1 MKTYIKFLINLFNI
15 SLLKIFIIFFI
26 IILITNILEQI
37 EFFKN
42 IDLSFFYLFFLSLLN
57 TPSVLFEILPFIFL
71 LGTQVFF
78 IHLIDKN
85 ELQVFKYSGLN
96 NIKIIKILGLYSFI
110 LGIIMVIFFYNG
122 SSILKNSYLLI
133 KNNYSDDNKYL
144 AVITENGL
152 WIKDEINDN
161 INESRR
167 IDISNV
173 FSSNRLSLGNS
184 FESGESITL
193 GLNFKK
199 EKVNVDNK
207 IDKIEEYID
216 FKLASVFR
224 LDEEKNIPTSSTLNK
239 KNSNIF
245 GEFNFKPTRNISL
258 GYNFSLTDDLNTF
271 EYNSLITKIEF
282 GNFITQ
288 FDYLEERGAVGSTNI
303 IENTTKYNF
312 DNQNSIS
319 FNTRRNRKLDLTE
332 YYDLVYEYKNDC
344 LVAGVKYKKNYYND
358 ADIKP
363 VEELFF
369 SITIVP
375 LGTFSPD
382 KMALK

>member
-15 SLLKIFIIFFI
+15 SLLKIFITFFI

-42 IDLSFFYLFFLSLLN
+42 IDLSFFYLFFLSILN

-161 INESRR
+161 INIINARQINNEFLLNVSITKFNKDFDLVEVLQSERV
-167 IDISNV
+167 DITSKKWKIFNPIT
-173 FSSNRLSLGNS
+173 LKGNS
-184 FESGESITL
+184 QSTLNELILHSNFDLQKINSLFSNLSSLSIIDLITLRKSYMSLNYSVTDINSHLLKIVSYPLYLTLITIFSAIIMFNIGYQKNTFFKITL
-193 GLNFKK
+193 GIFLSVIIYYINNFLSVLGTN
-199 EKVNVDNK
+199 EK
-207 IDKIEEYID
+207 
-216 FKLASVFR
+216 
-224 LDEEKNIPTSSTLNK
+224 IPVTL
-239 KNSNIF
+239 SIF
-245 GEFNFKPTRNISL
+245 LP
-258 GYNFSLTDDLNTF
+258 
-271 EYNSLITKIEF
+271 LIILSII
-282 GNFITQ
+282 NFI
-288 FDYLEERGAVGSTNI
+288 SI
-303 IENTTKYNF
+303 I
-312 DNQNSIS
+312 
-319 FNTRRNRKLDLTE
+319 KLNE
-332 YYDLVYEYKNDC
+332 K
-344 LVAGVKYKKNYYND
+344 
-358 ADIKP
+358 
-363 VEELFF
+363 
-369 SITIVP
+369 
-375 LGTFSPD
+375 
-382 KMALK
+382 

>member
-26 IILITNILEQI
+26 IILITNILAEV

-42 IDLSFFYLFFLSLLN
+42 TDLSFSYLFFLSLLN

-161 INESRR
+161 INIINARQVNNEFLLNVSITKFNKDFDLVEVLQSERV
-167 IDISNV
+167 DITSKKWKIFNPIT
-173 FSSNRLSLGNS
+173 LKGNS
-184 FESGESITL
+184 QSTLNELILHSNFDLQKINSLFSNLSSLSIIDLITLRKSYMSLNYSVTDINSHLLKIVSYPVYLTLITIFSAIIMFNIGYQKNTFYKITL
-193 GLNFKK
+193 GIFLSVIIYYINNFLSVLGTN
-199 EKVNVDNK
+199 EK
-207 IDKIEEYID
+207 
-216 FKLASVFR
+216 
-224 LDEEKNIPTSSTLNK
+224 IPVTL
-239 KNSNIF
+239 SIF
-245 GEFNFKPTRNISL
+245 LP
-258 GYNFSLTDDLNTF
+258 
-271 EYNSLITKIEF
+271 LIILSII
-282 GNFITQ
+282 NFI
-288 FDYLEERGAVGSTNI
+288 SI
-303 IENTTKYNF
+303 I
-312 DNQNSIS
+312 
-319 FNTRRNRKLDLTE
+319 KLNE
-332 YYDLVYEYKNDC
+332 K
-344 LVAGVKYKKNYYND
+344 
-358 ADIKP
+358 
-363 VEELFF
+363 
-369 SITIVP
+369 
-375 LGTFSPD
+375 
-382 KMALK
+382 

>member
-15 SLLKIFIIFFI
+15 SLLKIFITFFI

-78 IHLIDKN
+78 IHLIYKN

-161 INESRR
+161 INIINARQVNNEFLLNVSITKFNKDFDLVEVLQSERV
-167 IDISNV
+167 DITSKKWKIFNPIT
-173 FSSNRLSLGNS
+173 LKGNS
-184 FESGESITL
+184 QSTLNELILHSNFDLQKINSLFSNLSSLSIIDLITLRKSYMSLNYSVTDINSHLLKIVSYPVYLTLITIFSAIIMFNIGYQKNTFYKITL
-193 GLNFKK
+193 GIFLSVIIYYINNFLSVLGTN
-199 EKVNVDNK
+199 EK
-207 IDKIEEYID
+207 
-216 FKLASVFR
+216 
-224 LDEEKNIPTSSTLNK
+224 IPVTL
-239 KNSNIF
+239 SIF
-245 GEFNFKPTRNISL
+245 LP
-258 GYNFSLTDDLNTF
+258 
-271 EYNSLITKIEF
+271 LIILSII
-282 GNFITQ
+282 NFI
-288 FDYLEERGAVGSTNI
+288 SI
-303 IENTTKYNF
+303 I
-312 DNQNSIS
+312 
-319 FNTRRNRKLDLTE
+319 KLNE
-332 YYDLVYEYKNDC
+332 K
-344 LVAGVKYKKNYYND
+344 
-358 ADIKP
+358 
-363 VEELFF
+363 
-369 SITIVP
+369 
-375 LGTFSPD
+375 
-382 KMALK
+382 

>member
-15 SLLKIFIIFFI
+15 SLLKIFITFFI

-161 INESRR
+161 INIINARQVNNEFLLNVSITKFNKDFDLVEVLQSERV
-167 IDISNV
+167 DITSKKWKIFNPIT
-173 FSSNRLSLGNS
+173 LKGNS
-184 FESGESITL
+184 QSTLNELILHSNFDLQKINSLFSNLSSLSIIDLITLRKSYMSLNYSVTDINSHLLKIVSYPVYLTLITIFSAIIMFNIGFQKNTFYKITL
-193 GLNFKK
+193 GIFLSVIIYYINNFLSVLGTN
-199 EKVNVDNK
+199 EK
-207 IDKIEEYID
+207 
-216 FKLASVFR
+216 
-224 LDEEKNIPTSSTLNK
+224 IPVTL
-239 KNSNIF
+239 SIF
-245 GEFNFKPTRNISL
+245 LP
-258 GYNFSLTDDLNTF
+258 
-271 EYNSLITKIEF
+271 LIILSII
-282 GNFITQ
+282 NFI
-288 FDYLEERGAVGSTNI
+288 SI
-303 IENTTKYNF
+303 I
-312 DNQNSIS
+312 
-319 FNTRRNRKLDLTE
+319 KLNE
-332 YYDLVYEYKNDC
+332 K
-344 LVAGVKYKKNYYND
+344 
-358 ADIKP
+358 
-363 VEELFF
+363 
-369 SITIVP
+369 
-375 LGTFSPD
+375 
-382 KMALK
+382 

>member
-1 MKTYIKFLINLFNI
+1 MKTFIKFLINLFNI
-15 SLLKIFIIFFI
+15 SLLKIFITFFI

-161 INESRR
+161 INIINARQVNNEFLLNVSITKFNKDFDLVEVLQSERV
-167 IDISNV
+167 DITSKKWKIFNPIT
-173 FSSNRLSLGNS
+173 LKGNS
-184 FESGESITL
+184 QSNLNELILHSNFDLQKINSLFSNLSSLSIIDLITLRKSYMSLNYSVTDINSHLLKIVSYPVYLTLITIFSAIIMFNIGYQKNTFYKITL
-193 GLNFKK
+193 GIFLSVIIYYINNFLSVLGTN
-199 EKVNVDNK
+199 EK
-207 IDKIEEYID
+207 
-216 FKLASVFR
+216 
-224 LDEEKNIPTSSTLNK
+224 IPVTL
-239 KNSNIF
+239 SIF
-245 GEFNFKPTRNISL
+245 LP
-258 GYNFSLTDDLNTF
+258 
-271 EYNSLITKIEF
+271 LIILSII
-282 GNFITQ
+282 NFI
-288 FDYLEERGAVGSTNI
+288 SI
-303 IENTTKYNF
+303 I
-312 DNQNSIS
+312 
-319 FNTRRNRKLDLTE
+319 KLNE
-332 YYDLVYEYKNDC
+332 K
-344 LVAGVKYKKNYYND
+344 
-358 ADIKP
+358 
-363 VEELFF
+363 
-369 SITIVP
+369 
-375 LGTFSPD
+375 
-382 KMALK
+382 